1 MVKIKQIFFSIA
13 FVLVSIGLWA
23 QEVSIQPG
31 KTNIAL
37 NEYFTISLTVNNGE
51 LRSHSAF
58 PDIKGLQK
66 RGTSS
71 QSSTNIINGRIS
83 SSQSIIQNYQA
94 ERQGKINVPSFTI
107 NVNGTDIKVNG
118 FTINVGAPIQQ
129 QQQDPF
135 GGDPFAD
142 FFGRSNGNQAREFID
157 IKEDAFFTLMSN
169 KNEVYVGDGFTT
181 TLALYVAETNRAQ
194 MEFFDLGRQMQELV
208 KKLKK
213 SNCWEENFAIEEI
226 QPEVVTYEGR
236 KFTRYKLYQAT
247 YYPLNA
253 KPIVFPSLPLKMIK
267 YKVAKSPTFFGQ
279 NMQQDFKTF
288 TTKPVTIK
296 VKPLPEHPL
305 KNSVSVGNFQLE
317 ESVSKTKLKTGQSV
331 IFNFVVKGEGNISSI
346 NKPETPTAPT
356 FDFYEP
362 NVKQDISRSGQ
373 AVTGSKQFS
382 YYVVPNE
389 PGRHDLGNYFQWV
402 YFNPTARKYDT
413 LRAKTVL
420 NVSGESQKNQVIEQT
435 TDFGGFYERINN
447 ESNRFETKNYKELF
461 NLFTNILLL
470 VMLVFSIIFAFRK

>member
-1 MVKIKQIFFSIA
+1 MVHNIKIFFFTAFILAGSILYA
-13 FVLVSIGLWA
+13 QDVS
-23 QEVSIQPG
+23 VQPG

-37 NEYFTISLTVNNGE
+37 NEYFTISITVSNGE
-51 LRSHSAF
+51 LKSHSAF

-94 ERQGKINVPSFTI
+94 EKQGKITVPAFTI
-107 NVNGTDIKVNG
+107 NVNGSDIRVNG
-118 FTINVGAPIQQ
+118 FTIQVGAPI

-135 GGDPFAD
+135 GGDPFAE
-142 FFGRSNGNQAREFID
+142 FFGRSGGQAKEYID
-157 IKEDAFFTLMSN
+157 IKEDAFFSLMTN
-169 KNEVYVGDGFTT
+169 KSEVYVGEGFTT

-194 MEFFDLGRQMQELV
+194 MEFYDLANQMQEIA

-213 SNCWEENFAIEEI
+213 PSCWVENFAITEI
-226 QPEVVTYEGR
+226 QPEGVTYEGK

-247 YYPLNA
+247 FYPLNA
-253 KPIVFPSLPLKMIK
+253 KPVVFPSLPLKMIK
-267 YKVAKSPTFFGQ
+267 YKVAKNPSFFGQ

-288 TTKPVTIK
+288 TTKPVTVK
-296 VKPLPEHPL
+296 VKNLPEHPL

-317 ESVSKTKLKTGQSV
+317 ESVSKRKLGTGQSV
-331 IFNFVVKGEGNISSI
+331 IFNFNIKGEGNISSI
-346 NKPETPTAPT
+346 NKPETPVNTV

-382 YYVVPNE
+382 YYIVPNE
-389 PGRHDLGNYFQWV
+389 PGQHDLGKYFQWI
-402 YFNPTARKYDT
+402 YFNPNTKKYDT

-420 NVSGESQKNQVIEQT
+420 NVSGESKKNESIEQT
-435 TDFGGFYERINN
+435 TDFEGFYDRINS
-447 ESNRFETKNYKELF
+447 ESNRFDTKNYKELF

>member
-1 MVKIKQIFFSIA
+1 MYLL
-13 FVLVSIGLWA
+13 LVSFTVFG
-23 QEVSIQPG
+23 QEVAIQPG

-37 NEYFTISLTVNNGE
+37 NEYFTISITVSNGDF
-51 LRSHSAF
+51 RSHSAF

-94 ERQGKINVPSFTI
+94 EKQGKITVPPFTI
-107 NVNGTDIKVNG
+107 NVNGSDIKVNG

-129 QQQDPF
+129 QDPF
-135 GGDPFAD
+135 GADPFAD
-142 FFGRSNGNQAREFID
+142 FFGRRNNQPREFID
-157 IKEDAFFTLMSN
+157 VKEDAFFSLMVN
-169 KNEVYVGDGFTT
+169 KDDVYVGEGFTA

-194 MEFFDLGRQMQELV
+194 MEFFDLGRQMQEIA

-226 QPEVVTYEGR
+226 QPEVVTYEGK

-247 YYPLNA
+247 YYPLNT
-253 KPIVFPSLPLKMIK
+253 KPIDFPALPLKMIK
-267 YKVAKSPTFFGQ
+267 YKMAKNPTFFGQ

-288 TTKPVTIK
+288 TSKSIRVK
-296 VKPLPEHPL
+296 VKSLPEHPL

-317 ESVSKTKLKTGQSV
+317 ESVSKHKLSTGQSV
-331 IFNFVVKGEGNISSI
+331 IYNFVIKGEGNISSI
-346 NKPETPTAPT
+346 NKPETPTVTT

-373 AVTGSKQFS
+373 EVTGSKQFS
-382 YYVVPNE
+382 YYIVPNE
-389 PGRHDLGNYFQWV
+389 PGKHNLGDYFQWI
-402 YFNPTARKYDT
+402 YFNPIKRRYDT

-420 NVSGESQKNQVIEQT
+420 NVAGESQKNQVIEQT
-435 TDFGGFYERINN
+435 TDFDGFYDRINS
-447 ESNRFETKNYKELF
+447 ESNRFQSKNYKELF
-461 NLFTNILLL
+461 NLFTNVLLL